1 MTARPKTASRKQ
13 KAIGFAFCFLLFTC
27 GLAGCQ
33 NCHQV
38 ERELRDREREVRELR
53 EELDGNRAMT
63 MALQQE
69 LCDIRQGRT
78 FPSGAPLPPPTP
90 IREAPPPEPLP
101 PPTSSPGVTQS
112 SKPTL
117 WHGPPTVPPRPAE
130 GPPTAMPFEAT
141 LPANTVKEIVLGRQA
156 GGYDQ
161 SCGHGDDALQVALE
175 PHDQDGSTIKVPGY
189 LHVDLLEILPGGTKR
204 PLSSWD
210 VPPNELRHSWK
221 NGFFGSGYFVVL
233 PWKCWPTTDKLRVVA
248 QFTLPDGRLF
258 EADKDVTLHLPP
270 VACRKPLPP
279 PDPVPEGPTLPLPH
293 RAEKLVPPAVWPPNP
308 LQGAVR
314 LLRPE

>member
-1 MTARPKTASRKQ
+1 MTVGTEEREQRTEDRGQRTEVRGRKASVLCPLSSVLCLLSS
-13 KAIGFAFCFLLFTC
+13 FFL
-27 GLAGCQ
+27 GCQ

-53 EELDGNRAMT
+53 EELDGNRALT

-69 LCDIRQGRT
+69 LCDVRQGRPPI
-78 FPSGAPLPPPTP
+78 PSGPPLPPPTP
-90 IREAPPPEPLP
+90 LQQAPPPEPLP
-101 PPTSSPGVTQS
+101 PPSVSPDITQS
-112 SKPTL
+112 SKPTAL
-117 WHGPPTVPPRPAE
+117 
-130 GPPTAMPFEAT
+130 PFEAT
-141 LPANTVKEIVLGRQA
+141 LPANTVKEIVLGRQT

-175 PHDQDGSTIKVPGY
+175 PRDQDGSTIKVPGY
-189 LHVDLLEILPGGTKR
+189 LHVDVLEILPGGTKR

-210 VPPNELRHSWK
+210 VPPHQLRHSWK
-221 NGFFGSGYFVVL
+221 NGLFGSGYFVVL
-233 PWKCWPTTDKLRVVA
+233 PWKCWPTSEKLRVVA

-270 VACRKPLPP
+270 VACRKPFPP
-279 PDPVPEGPTLPLPH
+279 PDPVPEGPTLPH
-293 RAEKLVPPAVWPPNP
+293 RADKPVQPAAWPPNP